1 MIQWGYGLIS
11 MVVGGKNDNSEQ
23 WEIRLELLR
32 SLSQAKRH
40 YVAFVLGMLIL
51 NDYKCTS
58 VNTDQ

>member
-1 MIQWGYGLIS
+1 MTK
-11 MVVGGKNDNSEQ
+11 VNK
-23 WEIRLELLR
+23 EIRLELLR